1 MQTSLQIGTRGWI
14 YPAWNEAFYDPD
26 LPVEWQLSWYANH
39 LRAVLVPADT
49 MHEVNV
55 ARAQDWVED
64 TDPEFRFIVEI
75 GPRGPD
81 QGEDQTTTS
90 FARSLAQSFAGQLDA
105 LLFTSQSGSAPDW
118 AALDTL
124 RQDFPEV
131 AICVDGVTADAMPA
145 GFGNCWHVGEDPSLV
160 PSPYTVAF
168 CAHGALP
175 ILREVIETVR
185 DTLPGGGALILTD
198 PEFAYHHAK
207 EARMIADLLD
217 A

>member
-14 YPAWNEAFYDPD
+14 YPTWNEAFYDPD

-75 GPRGPD
+75 DPSGPD
-81 QGEDQTTTS
+81 EGGDQARAS
-90 FARSLAQSFAGQLDA
+90 FARSLAQSFVGQLDA
-105 LLFTSQSGSAPDW
+105 LLFTFQPGSAPDW

-145 GFGNCWHVGEDPSLV
+145 GFGNCWHVGEGASLV

-168 CAHGALP
+168 CAHGARS
-175 ILREVIETVR
+175 ILREVIQTVR
-185 DTLPGGGALILTD
+185 DTLPDRGALILTD
-198 PEFAYHHAK
+198 PELAYHHAK

>member
-14 YPAWNEAFYDPD
+14 YPTWNEAFYDPD

-75 GPRGPD
+75 VPSGPD
-81 QGEDQTTTS
+81 EGGDQARAS
-90 FARSLAQSFAGQLDA
+90 FARSLAQSFVGQLDA
-105 LLFTSQSGSAPDW
+105 LLFTFQPGSAPDW
-118 AALDTL
+118 GALDTL

-145 GFGNCWHVGEDPSLV
+145 GFGNCWHVGEGASLV

-168 CAHGALP
+168 CAHGALS
-175 ILREVIETVR
+175 ILREVIQTVR
-185 DTLPGGGALILTD
+185 DTLPDRGALILTD
-198 PEFAYHHAK
+198 PELAYHHAK

>member
-14 YPAWNEAFYDPD
+14 YPTWNEAFYDPD

-75 GPRGPD
+75 GPSSPD
-81 QGEDQTTTS
+81 EGGDQARAS
-90 FARSLAQSFAGQLDA
+90 FARSLAQSFVGQLDA
-105 LLFTSQSGSAPDW
+105 LLFTFQPASAPDW

-145 GFGNCWHVGEDPSLV
+145 GFGNCWHVGEGASLV

-168 CAHGALP
+168 CAHGALS
-175 ILREVIETVR
+175 ILREVIQTVR
-185 DTLPGGGALILTD
+185 DTLPDRGALILTD
-198 PEFAYHHAK
+198 PELAYHHAK

>member
-14 YPAWNEAFYDPD
+14 YPTWNEAFYDPD

-75 GPRGPD
+75 DPSGPD
-81 QGEDQTTTS
+81 EGGDQARAS
-90 FARSLAQSFAGQLDA
+90 FARSLAQSFVGQLDA
-105 LLFTSQSGSAPDW
+105 LLFTFQPGSAPDW
-118 AALDTL
+118 GALDTL

-145 GFGNCWHVGEDPSLV
+145 GFGNCWHVGEGASLV

-168 CAHGALP
+168 CAHGALS
-175 ILREVIETVR
+175 ILREVIQTVR
-185 DTLPGGGALILTD
+185 DTLPDRGALILTD
-198 PEFAYHHAK
+198 PELAYHHAK

>member
-1 MQTSLQIGTRGWI
+1 MQSSLQIGTRGWI
-14 YPAWNEAFYDPD
+14 YPAWNEGFYDPD
-26 LPVEWQLSWYANH
+26 LPVEWQLSWYANY

-64 TDPEFRFIVEI
+64 TDSEFRFIVEI
-75 GPRGPD
+75 GPTGPD
-81 QGEDQTTTS
+81 EGEDQARAS
-90 FARSLAQSFAGQLDA
+90 FARSLAQSFVGQLDA
-105 LLFTSQSGSAPDW
+105 LLFTFQPGSAPDW
-118 AALDTL
+118 GALDTL

-145 GFGNCWHVGEDPSLV
+145 GFGNCWHVGEGASLV

-168 CAHGALP
+168 CAHGALS
-175 ILREVIETVR
+175 ILREVIQTVR
-185 DTLPGGGALILTD
+185 DTLPDRGALILTD
-198 PEFAYHHAK
+198 PELAYHHAK

>member
-14 YPAWNEAFYDPD
+14 YPAWNKAFYDPD

-75 GPRGPD
+75 GPSGPD
-81 QGEDQTTTS
+81 EGGDQARAS
-90 FARSLAQSFAGQLDA
+90 FARSLVQSFVGQLDA
-105 LLFTSQSGSAPDW
+105 LLFTSSPGSTLDW
-118 AALDTL
+118 AALDRL
-124 RQDFPEV
+124 RHDFPEV
-131 AICVDGVTADAMPA
+131 AICVDGVTADAMPE
-145 GFGNCWHVGEDPSLV
+145 GFGNCWYVGEGASLV
-160 PSPYTVAF
+160 PSHYTVAF

-175 ILREVIETVR
+175 ILRKVIETVR
-185 DTLPGGGALILTD
+185 DTLPGGGALILTN
-198 PEFAYHHAK
+198 PELAYHHAK

>member
-14 YPAWNEAFYDPD
+14 YPAWTEAFYGPD
-26 LPVEWQLSWYANH
+26 LPVEWRLSWYANY

-75 GPRGPD
+75 GPTGPD
-81 QGEDQTTTS
+81 AGEDQARTS

-105 LLFTSQSGSAPDW
+105 LLFTSRPGSPPDW
-118 AALDTL
+118 TALDTL

-131 AICVDGVTADAMPA
+131 AICVDGVTTDAMPE
-145 GFGNCWHVGEDPSLV
+145 GFGNCWHVGEGASLV

-175 ILREVIETVR
+175 TLREVIQTMQ
-185 DTLPGGGALILTD
+185 DTLPGGGALILAD
-198 PEFAYHHAK
+198 PELAYHHAK

>member
-39 LRAVLVPADT
+39 LRAVLVPSDT

-75 GPRGPD
+75 GPTGPD
-81 QGEDQTTTS
+81 EGEDQARAS
-90 FARSLAQSFAGQLDA
+90 FARSLAQSFAGQLEA
-105 LLFTSQSGSAPDW
+105 LLFTSQPGSVPDW
-118 AALDTL
+118 AVLETL
-124 RQDFPEV
+124 RQDFPQV

-145 GFGNCWHVGEDPSLV
+145 GFGNCWHVGEGASLV

-175 ILREVIETVR
+175 VLREVIQTVR

-198 PEFAYHHAK
+198 PELAYHHAK

>member
-1 MQTSLQIGTRGWI
+1 MQSSLQIGTRGWI

-64 TDPEFRFIVEI
+64 TDPGFRFIVEI
-75 GPRGPD
+75 GPTGP
-81 QGEDQTTTS
+81 GGSEDQARIS

-105 LLFTSQSGSAPDW
+105 LLFTFQSGSAPDW

-131 AICVDGVTADAMPA
+131 AICVDGVTADAMPE
-145 GFGNCWHVGEDPSLV
+145 GFGNCWHVGGGASLV

-168 CAHGALP
+168 CADGAQP
-175 ILREVIETVR
+175 ILREVIQTVR
-185 DTLPGGGALILTD
+185 DTLPDRGALILTD
-198 PEFAYHHAK
+198 PELAHHHAK

>member
-14 YPAWNEAFYDPD
+14 YPAWNKAFYDPD

-75 GPRGPD
+75 GPSGPD
-81 QGEDQTTTS
+81 EGGDQARAS
-90 FARSLAQSFAGQLDA
+90 FARSLVQSFVGQLDA
-105 LLFTSQSGSAPDW
+105 LLFTSSPGSTLAW
-118 AALDTL
+118 AALDRL
-124 RQDFPEV
+124 RHDFPEV
-131 AICVDGVTADAMPA
+131 AICVDGVTADAMPE
-145 GFGNCWHVGEDPSLV
+145 GFGNCWYVGEGASLV

-185 DTLPGGGALILTD
+185 DTLPGGGALILTN
-198 PEFAYHHAK
+198 PELAYHHAK